1 MLELLQEKAF
11 EIALTVVFI
20 SAVGY
25 VVRRLGI
32 PELRRGIDGLNERM
46 DYHNKLTE
54 SFVQQEAEQHKEYM
68 QATNQRILQGSQEHL
83 LVMGGQ
89 EAIGKGIERIE
100 TELRREG
107 KH

>member
-1 MLELLQEKAF
+1 MLDLLQEKAF

-46 DYHNKLTE
+46 DYHNNLTE
-54 SFVQQEAEQHKEYM
+54 GFVKQQAEQHKEYM
-68 QATNQRILQGSQEHL
+68 EATNRRILQGNTEHL
-83 LVMGGQ
+83 VVVAGQ
-89 EAIGKGIERIE
+89 EKIVSGIERIE
-100 TELRREG
+100 TELRRGE